1 MAEHSRK
8 GEEKRE
14 KPKIVVPELCLDVV
28 KDEVHSSPSSPVTL
42 RKTSS
47 VRYNCLCSPTT
58 HAGSFRCRYHRNHSL
73 TRNSISVGSKLSE
86 LAGKSTQLCDGFDN
100 HLVSGQNRAHD
111 QS

>member
-8 GEEKRE
+8 GEEKCE

-100 HLVSGQNRAHD
+100 HLISGQNRAHD